1 MGNFIKNL
9 QADRETMQMAK
20 DDAHMAICDLAQYLN
35 LPKFSCGDELDGYV
49 NVDDVRRYL
58 ILIKDA
64 LDGRDDDLNIQ

>member
-9 QADRETMQMAK
+9 QNDIEEHKMSK
-20 DDAHMAICDLAQYLN
+20 DDTMMAICDLAQYLN

-58 ILIKDA
+58 ILIKEA
-64 LDGRDDDLNIQ
+64 LSGRDDNLKLQ